1 MTAKVLCLRCGS
13 ERPANAPA
21 GHCPR
26 CLLRLGLLAE
36 VPVAM
41 ELGTRGAVSSSRTE
55 AGESGLKLKSYG
67 SSSLSTRLP
76 GILTTLDD
84 AVGPVPRVLLR
95 DGACGEEKPI
105 RPHSDEMPNLAGD
118 AGRYHLL
125 GEIARGGMGVV
136 LKGRDED
143 LGRDLAVKVLLEKH
157 RGNPELV
164 RRFVEEAQIGGQLQH
179 PGIVP
184 VYELGQLPD
193 ERLFIAMKLLTRP
206 HSGGAP
212 RGSQRPGGRPPA
224 LPADLRARVPDDG
237 LRP

>member
-1 MTAKVLCLRCGS
+1 MSHQL
-13 ERPANAPA
+13 
-21 GHCPR
+21 
-26 CLLRLGLLAE
+26 
-36 VPVAM
+36 
-41 ELGTRGAVSSSRTE
+41 
-55 AGESGLKLKSYG
+55 ESGAGDVRREGEGVQFARARASR
-67 SSSLSTRLP
+67 LS
-76 GILTTLDD
+76 GILATLDD

-95 DGACGEEKPI
+95 DGACGDERPI
-105 RPHSDEMPNLAGD
+105 RPHSDEMPHLARD

-157 RGNPELV
+157 RSNPELV

-193 ERLFIAMKLLTRP
+193 QRLFIAMKLLAGPDAGRA
-206 HSGGAP
+206 SGS
-212 RGSQRPGGRPPA
+212 SQRPGGRPPA
-224 LPADLRARVPDDG
+224 FSSDLRARLPDDG
-237 LRP
+237 LCP